1 MDSQVHT
8 GGMGQEYVEE
18 RAKRHPKG
26 AANSIHY
33 TLLDPIFDRLFGF
46 TVEGSLTQRFALVMK
61 LLAPGQRELDFDPIP
76 DEDHRRRNHGQ
87 PLFLNLGGE
96 ALDLAFVHQQPPR
109 AAGLVARIPTVLV
122 RTDMTAIEDR
132 LTAGKIDMG
141 IGEVDPAAPDRL
153 DFGAEQLDTR
163 DLVLEKMVEVTG
175 TAILSNH
182 PTLIIHTTT
191 LVMAST
197 TAGSN

>member
-8 GGMGQEYVEE
+8 GGMGQDHVEE
-18 RAKRHPKG
+18 RANRHPKG

-33 TLLDPIFDRLFGF
+33 ALLGPIFDRLFGF

-61 LLAPGQRELDFDPIP
+61 LLAPGQRELDLDPIP
-76 DEDHRRRNHGQ
+76 DEDHRRRDHGQ
-87 PLFLNLGGE
+87 PLFMDLRGE
-96 ALDLAFVHQQPPR
+96 SLDLAFVHQQPPR
-109 AAGLVARIPTVLV
+109 AAGFVARIPTVLI
-122 RTDMTAIEDR
+122 RTDMTTHEGR
-132 LTAGKIDMG
+132 LTVGKMDVG

-153 DFGAEQLDTR
+153 DLGAEQLDAG
-163 DLVLEKMVEVTG
+163 DLVLEEVVEVTG

-182 PTLIIHTTT
+182 PALIIHATT
-191 LVMAST
+191 LVIAST